1 MPDFAIENTCPPL
14 VCGIDE
20 VGRGPLAGP
29 VIAAAVII
37 HPHAYNDQSL
47 QAINDSKKISAKKRA
62 LICQTLPDVSISAIG
77 MASVEEI
84 DRINIYQATFVAM
97 QRAFQNL
104 QALTR
109 DPIRFALID
118 GNKTP
123 DLPCPSRAV
132 VKGDGKSLSIAAASI
147 VAKEHRDRLMSDL
160 AQQHPEYGW
169 ERNAGYGTK
178 QHLSM
183 LKTHGATQHHRKTFK
198 PVHEA
203 ITASY

>member
-1 MPDFAIENTCPPL
+1 
-14 VCGIDE
+14 
-20 VGRGPLAGP
+20 
-29 VIAAAVII
+29 AAVII